1 MAGVFA
7 AMHAY
12 FEGLRYTLAL
22 NALGIGLL
30 MRAWNSDLWL
40 FGGATYIPRW
50 LCVLLGLSLQV
61 PGLFYLG
68 VGAWAVCTSPGV
80 RC

>member
-1 MAGVFA
+1 MSGVFTA
-7 AMHAY
+7 LHVY
-12 FEGLRYTLAL
+12 FQGLRYTLLL
-22 NALGIGLL
+22 NALGVTFL
-30 MRAWNSDLWL
+30 MRAWNCDLWL

-50 LCVLLGLSLQV
+50 LCVILGLLLQV

-68 VGAWAVCTSPGV
+68 VGAWAVCSSPGA